1 MEKQIEKTNKQIEFY
16 MKQANFIT
24 DKLAAYKIPILTNI
38 KDSNRRLRIVQNI
51 YIELIKKINNNR
63 ITWSKAI
70 KSYNNIIR
78 INLCPLFN
86 IFKILSGSNYS
97 NCFICNNRQ

>member
-1 MEKQIEKTNKQIEFY
+1 MLGGIVSYPSGRRKNNNGRIGRKQIEKTNKQIEFY

-51 YIELIKKINNNR
+51 YIQLIKKINNNI
-63 ITWSKAI
+63 ITWSN
-70 KSYNNIIR
+70 SMEYYNNIIISDR
-78 INLCPLFN
+78 
-86 IFKILSGSNYS
+86 
-97 NCFICNNRQ
+97 